1 MHKILVIAGVIL
13 VAVSKIL
20 IFKSLLEQG
29 AYENCIASNSN
40 PVGAILCPP
49 APFPFFIYGWIIT
62 AAGAAVL
69 IYGLKYVSLKDLR

>member
-1 MHKILVIAGVIL
+1 MLVIAGVIL

-20 IFKSLLEQG
+20 IFKSLLEQS
-29 AYENCIASNSN
+29 AYENCIANISNN